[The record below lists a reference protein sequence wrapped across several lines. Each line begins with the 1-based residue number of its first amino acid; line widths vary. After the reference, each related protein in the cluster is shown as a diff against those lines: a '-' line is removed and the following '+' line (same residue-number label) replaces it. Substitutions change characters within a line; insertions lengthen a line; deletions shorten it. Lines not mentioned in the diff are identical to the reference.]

1 MKGLSP
7 ATLATGVLL
16 ARISPGHL
24 NRLRWDMNKLK
35 CASLLLAG
43 GLAITLPGL
52 LPAQDPGQSPRSQ
65 EQSQAPDNQS
75 TMNTFAG
82 KVTKGQNGS
91 LVLEDVTK
99 SSSYSL
105 DNQKLAKKFEG
116 KAVVVTGTLDASNN
130 IIHVKKIELA
140 A

>member
-1 MKGLSP
+1 
-7 ATLATGVLL
+7 
-16 ARISPGHL
+16 
-24 NRLRWDMNKLK
+24 MNKLK

-105 DNQKLAKKFEG
+105 DNQKLAKKFER
-116 KAVVVTGTLDASNN
+116 KAAVDTGTLDASNN
-130 IIHVKKIELA
+130 IIGIYYVGYLKN
-140 A
+140 